1 MSKASVTS
9 LMVLCAALTACSDST
24 TNRTVTAPDARRDI
38 SEAPADLR
46 GAATADGPFDVA
58 FGPSASSAQMAA
70 STRAATGG
78 RASGHVGL
86 TLGSGFFTTIATEQY
101 SFVALSTN
109 DAGTPYAAK
118 GQYEIRLTLATGVVQ
133 QIHGEVVC
141 MAIVGNAARM
151 VGQLTSVV
159 VDGVPRPINPSRSH
173 SIWNVTDNGEGN
185 GTADTASPMIF
196 FPAAIAPLHCASDFI
211 PPQFANEE
219 GNVQVQ
225 P

>member
-1 MSKASVTS
+1 MSKVIRTS
-9 LMVLCAALTACSDST
+9 LIALSAALAACSDGVA
-24 TNRTVTAPDARRDI
+24 NRAVTAPDAGPAL
-38 SEAPADLR
+38 SVAPADLR

-159 VDGVPRPINPSRSH
+159 VDGVPRAINPNRSH
-173 SIWNVTDNGEGN
+173 SIWNVTDNGEGS

-211 PPQFANEE
+211 PPQFANED